1 MKYIP
6 YNINLVSSNLHGS
19 TRHTLNYNLSP
30 AGVVMPN
37 LSFGCLF
44 CFYQEHFR
52 LYAVQRDYRPS
63 I

>member
-1 MKYIP
+1 MKYIS

-37 LSFGCLF
+37 LS
-44 CFYQEHFR
+44 
-52 LYAVQRDYRPS
+52 VD
-63 I
+63 